1 MHKSAMFNSKSF
13 HDTYLRQSSPF
24 VIEVGSRVITGK
36 PEHSL
41 RGLFIHATEYLGLD
55 FESGTG
61 VDKVIDDPYVLPI
74 ENDKADTIISSS
86 CFAHSEFFWLS
97 FLEMC
102 RVL

>member
-1 MHKSAMFNSKSF
+1 MNKSAMLNAKRF
-13 HDTYLRQSSPF
+13 HDTYLRESSPF

-41 RGLFIHATEYLGLD
+41 RGLFIHATGYLGLD
-55 FESGTG
+55 FESGPG
-61 VDKVIDDPYVLPI
+61 VDKVIDDPYALPI
-74 ENDKADTIISSS
+74 ENDNADTIISSS
-86 CFAHSEFFWLS
+86 CFEHSEFFWLS